1 MNISDLKTK
10 VFEEIQQIPDNK
22 RIELL
27 NLIHAFRLRS
37 KPAPSQPQLIMQF
50 AGCWNDLPN
59 ETYTEFLDD
68 IFLRR
73 QQAFSQRENRETS
86 LG

>member
-22 RIELL
+22 LIELL

-50 AGCWNDLPN
+50 AGCWN
-59 ETYTEFLDD
+59 E
-68 IFLRR
+68 
-73 QQAFSQRENRETS
+73 
-86 LG
+86 

>member
-1 MNISDLKTK
+1 MTRSDIRTK

-22 RIELL
+22 LLELL

-37 KPAPSQPQLIMQF
+37 QPTPSQSQRIMQF
-50 AGCWNDLPN
+50 AGCWKEFPD
-59 ETYTEFLDD
+59 ETYGEFLDD

-73 QQAFSQRENRETS
+73 QQAFSQRQNRETRF
-86 LG
+86 G